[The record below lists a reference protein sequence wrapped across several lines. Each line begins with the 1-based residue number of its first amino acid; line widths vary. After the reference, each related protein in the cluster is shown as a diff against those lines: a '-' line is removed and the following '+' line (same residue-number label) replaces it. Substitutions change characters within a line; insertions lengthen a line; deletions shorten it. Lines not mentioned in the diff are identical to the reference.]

1 MSAVRLVP
9 ATVVLLA
16 VTQFGA
22 VTAQRAPR
30 HDIDHVAAF
39 ARLYGVARYFYP
51 SDAAAGLDWDAFAIH
66 GVTQARAAVDQRA
79 LEATL
84 EALFGPLGPGIEI
97 GRALPPRSSDT
108 RVDSSLVAWRYLG
121 AGMAPWNGA
130 GPYKAKR
137 TNRSPVARANIDGFV
152 TLMQSIPAEPLRG
165 KTIRLRGQVRAAVRG
180 PEGSAAL
187 WLRVDRAGSKA
198 GFFDNMRDRPVREA
212 EWREYSIEGMVAD
225 DAANVSF
232 GVMASG
238 AVTADFDAIDLAVRD
253 GSGPWT
259 AVPIADAGFEAA
271 SFTGWVRAGLSK
283 TAAVSRV
290 AEPAPEGDRFLRF
303 SPPSEQ
309 PPSSE
314 LFDDAAP
321 MVGAHVDVN
330 LGSGLKARV
339 ALALS
344 DEQAREHPGS
354 SSQLQTL
361 RTALR
366 QVERPGGRADLD
378 ARLAD
383 VVVAW
388 SVFRHFYPYWG
399 DVGVDWDARLRPQ
412 LELAAAAHTRREQ
425 HDALQ
430 QLVADARDGHGSVVD
445 LTRRGERA
453 VLPIR
458 LALIGDDLAVIASSV
473 PADAP
478 VGAVVSAIDGVP
490 AKQRMNDAMRL
501 ASGTTQWKQARALQ
515 EITSC
520 ERGAVVT
527 VSLDG
532 GNGPR
537 QAALSC
543 EALQAPVERRP
554 DLIAEVQPGVWYVDL
569 TRAVMSQVGPALE
582 KLAPARAVVFDMRGY
597 PTDAGARIL
606 PHLLGSPEGDR
617 WMHVAKL
624 IGPFGQSTGWESHG
638 WNLKPAHPRL
648 RGSIVFLTDGRAI
661 SYAESVMG
669 YVADLK
675 LGTIVGSTTAGTNGN
690 VASFSVPGRF
700 TVAFTGMRVTRHDG
714 RTSHHL
720 AGIKPDVAVTPSL
733 AALRAVRDEVLERA
747 LALTRGR

>member
-1 MSAVRLVP
+1 MRLAP
-9 ATVVLLA
+9 TTIALLA
-16 VTQFGA
+16 VIQFGA
-22 VTAQRAPR
+22 ATSQRAPR
-30 HDIDHVAAF
+30 DIDHVAAF

-51 SDAAAGLDWDAFAIH
+51 SDAAAGLDWEAFAIH
-66 GVTQARAAVDQRA
+66 GVKQARAAVDTRA
-79 LEATL
+79 LEKTL
-84 EALFGPLGPGIEI
+84 AALFDPLGPGIEI
-97 GRALPPRSSDT
+97 GRALSPRSSEG
-108 RVDSSLVAWRYLG
+108 RVDNSLVAWRYLG
-121 AGMAPWNGA
+121 AGIGPWNGR
-130 GPYKAKR
+130 GPYRAKR
-137 TNRSPVARANIDGFV
+137 TNRSLVVRANIDGFV
-152 TLMQSIPAEPLRG
+152 TVMQSIPAVPLRG
-165 KTIRLRGQVRAAVRG
+165 RTIRLRGRVRAAVHG
-180 PEGSAAL
+180 SEGSAAL
-187 WLRVDRAGSKA
+187 WLRVDRAHAQTGS
-198 GFFDNMRDRPVREA
+198 FDNMRDRPVRA
-212 EWREYSIEGMVAD
+212 ADWREYAIEGPVAE
-225 DAANVSF
+225 DATNVSF
-232 GVMASG
+232 GAMGSG
-238 AVTADFDAIDLAVRD
+238 AVMADFDAIDLAVRD
-253 GSGPWT
+253 VGGHWT
-259 AVPIADAGFEAA
+259 AVPIADPGFEAA
-271 SFTGWVRAGLSK
+271 SFEGWVRAGLSQ
-283 TAAVSRV
+283 TAEVSRV

-314 LFDDAAP
+314 LFPDAAP
-321 MVGAHVDVN
+321 TVGAHVDVN

-344 DEQAREHPGS
+344 DEQAREDPGS

-366 QVERPGGRADLD
+366 QGGRPGGRADLD

-388 SVFRHFYPYWG
+388 SVFRHFYPYWHEA
-399 DVGVDWDARLRPQ
+399 GVDWDARLGPQ
-412 LELAAAAHTRREQ
+412 LELAAAADTRQEQ
-425 HDALQ
+425 HDALR
-430 QLVADARDGHGSVVD
+430 QLVADARDGHGYVVD
-445 LTRRGERA
+445 ATRQGQRA

-458 LALIGDDLAVIASSV
+458 LALIGDDLAVTASTA

-490 AKQRMNDAMRL
+490 AKQRMNQAMRL

-527 VSLDG
+527 LSLNG
-532 GNGPR
+532 GHGPR
-537 QAALSC
+537 QADLKC

-554 DLIAEVQPGVWYVDL
+554 DAIAEVQTGVWYVDL
-569 TRAVMSQVGPALE
+569 TRAGMSQVELALE
-582 KLAPARAVVFDMRGY
+582 KLAQAKAVVFDVRGY

-606 PHLLGSPEGDR
+606 PHLMGSPEGDR

-624 IGPFGQSTGWESHG
+624 VGPFGQSTGWASHG

-648 RGSIVFLTDGRAI
+648 RGTIVFLTDGRAI

-690 VASFSVPGRF
+690 VASFSVPGGF
-700 TVAFTGMRVTRHDG
+700 TVAFTGMRVTGHDG
-714 RTSHHL
+714 QTPHHL
-720 AGIKPDVAVTPSL
+720 AGIKPDIVVTPSL
-733 AALRAVRDEVLERA
+733 DALRAGRDEVLERA